1 MVLIK
6 SQVTSQGMYIIQGII
21 LGNVKMRRFF
31 LHWVLQYM
39 HCAFVVM
46 KKNI

>member
-21 LGNVKMRRFF
+21 LGNVKMRRF
-31 LHWVLQYM
+31 LCIGYYGTCIVHL
-39 HCAFVVM
+39 
-46 KKNI
+46 